1 MTPLSSSIDE
11 ALERMRLLHAVIE
24 REEDTEEAIYE
35 EYRKLQAEA
44 VEEFL
49 PLLTKMA
56 KAGLLTVSID
66 DPECKYITDAFD
78 SISGTV
84 DVVFENGS
92 IWLHANSVDGATC
105 KP

>member
-1 MTPLSSSIDE
+1 MC
-11 ALERMRLLHAVIE
+11 LLHAVIE
-24 REEDTEEAIYE
+24 QDDDPEEAIYD

-49 PLLTKMA
+49 PLLTKLA

-66 DPECKYITDAFD
+66 DPECEYIADTYD

-84 DVVFENGS
+84 DVVFENGN
-92 IWLHANSVDGATC
+92 IWLNAKGVSGATVSHDRQT
-105 KP
+105 